1 MFAKL
6 LKKIAFNPTLEN
18 VASTISTLSED
29 FEARIEQE
37 KSEFNF
43 GEIYVV
49 VGGYQGGLVA
59 MARVDGELSKRGFVV
74 QQDHLNAVLTAR
86 FEPTN
91 PLMNNSVF
99 QIRFISERNRE
110 SYKIRENLA
119 LA

>member
-37 KSEFNF
+37 KSECNF
-43 GEIYVV
+43 GEIYVI
-49 VGGYQGGLVA
+49 VGGYQGSLVA

>member
-43 GEIYVV
+43 GEIYVI
-49 VGGYQGGLVA
+49 VGGYQ
-59 MARVDGELSKRGFVV
+59 R
-74 QQDHLNAVLTAR
+74 
-86 FEPTN
+86 
-91 PLMNNSVF
+91 
-99 QIRFISERNRE
+99 
-110 SYKIRENLA
+110 
-119 LA
+119 